1 MIMKLFGS
9 YTSPFVRHI
18 RIALAETDLAYELVE
33 TDYAQ
38 SAAQSP
44 AQRVPFLQDGDLQ
57 LTDSTSILRHVRER
71 AGQPFLA
78 DIQRLDM
85 YCLVNTALDTT
96 INLFLLDREGLKSDA
111 NPYLQRQAARI
122 QTTLQALEAASV
134 PEAFVWDDAT
144 IRLACFID
152 WAIFRQRLDFSAYP
166 NLLAVLEKANQQA
179 TFIDSK
185 PPAA

>member
-1 MIMKLFGS
+1 MKLFGS

-18 RIALAETDLAYELVE
+18 RIAFADTNIAYELVE

-57 LTDSTSILRHVRER
+57 LTDSTSILRHIREQ
-71 AGQPFLA
+71 AGEPFLN
-78 DIQRLDM
+78 DIQRLNM

-122 QTTLQALEAASV
+122 QTTLQALEASVV
-134 PEAFVWDDAT
+134 PETLVWDDAT
-144 IRLACFID
+144 IRLVCFLD
-152 WAIFRQRLDFSAYP
+152 WAIYRQRLAFAAYP
-166 NLLAVLEKANQQA
+166 KLLMVLEKANQHA
-179 TFIDSK
+179 SFVASK